1 MIIKL
6 YFRFDF
12 LSIFIK
18 KREDEL
24 LKQGVDRPDLKYFSA
39 KINWEEIDFDQT
51 ETLNDH
57 HHLKDRETIKV
68 YGPISGFCVIITTQA
83 YYQVNTRVLKFLPK
97 LKTIKI
103 KNLCTV

>member
-1 MIIKL
+1 MNIKL

-51 ETLNDH
+51 EILNDH

-68 YGPISGFCVIITTQA
+68 YGPISGFCVIITRQA
-83 YYQVNTRVLKFLPK
+83 CYQVNTRVLELLPK
-97 LKTIKI
+97 FKI
-103 KNLCTV
+103 KKMNS